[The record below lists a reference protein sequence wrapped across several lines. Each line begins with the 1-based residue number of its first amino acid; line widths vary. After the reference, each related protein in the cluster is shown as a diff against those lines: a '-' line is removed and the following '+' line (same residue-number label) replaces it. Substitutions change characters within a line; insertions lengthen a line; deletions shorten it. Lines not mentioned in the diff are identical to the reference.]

1 MAIHLNI
8 FETGV
13 IGRKPKV
20 AKQGENKI
28 VRSFSITFY
37 FEIERKVIWTNM
49 QTNEEIKYTDKLV
62 FCFCKMYKIYIV

>member
-37 FEIERKVIWTNM
+37 FEIEIKVIWT
-49 QTNEEIKYTDKLV
+49 
-62 FCFCKMYKIYIV
+62 